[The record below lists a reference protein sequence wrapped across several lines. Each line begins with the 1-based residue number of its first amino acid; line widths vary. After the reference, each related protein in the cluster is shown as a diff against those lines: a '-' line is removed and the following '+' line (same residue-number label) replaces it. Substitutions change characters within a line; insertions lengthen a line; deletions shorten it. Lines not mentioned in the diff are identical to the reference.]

1 MDAAAAVPPP
11 AALLAR
17 ATDEALTDNG
27 HFTVRRAQN
36 TRARIAAWRR
46 FSLTLAVRP
55 SQMHTLLWAL
65 AVNAAVGVLC
75 FGAFGAIRAASPLAA
90 KLFAPRQLLAA
101 TEAEADA
108 ADYAAAAAAR
118 RGGAG
123 ADGGVAAERGG
134 TAGGADGAQGGSDGL
149 SKRASAL
156 AALSRDHAARVLP
169 PLPARGWMAF
179 LFSIPDEHVIDYAG
193 LDALIFMRFYAVR
206 PVPLTHSVSL
216 ARRVL

>member
-1 MDAAAAVPPP
+1 
-11 AALLAR
+11 
-17 ATDEALTDNG
+17 
-27 HFTVRRAQN
+27 
-36 TRARIAAWRR
+36 
-46 FSLTLAVRP
+46 
-55 SQMHTLLWAL
+55 MHTLLWAL

-118 RGGAG
+118 RGAAG
-123 ADGGVAAERGG
+123 GVDGGVAAERGG
-134 TAGGADGAQGGSDGL
+134 TAGAADGAQGGSDGL

-156 AALSRDHAARVLP
+156 AALGRDHAARVLP

-206 PVPLTHSVSL
+206 ALRLFPVS
-216 ARRVL
+216 RVGCYSGF